1 MDKKQIFQMNIMS
14 GAFES
19 MRNDFDKIL
28 KRTLVNMETKES
40 ELSEI
45 TLKLKINLE
54 KTIAPDFDSEKG
66 AERTVLKPKFDHKV
80 SSVMNIKDEE
90 SGSFK
95 GDYELVWDED
105 LQDFVVRPIDNG
117 QMDLFA
123 QRDGDGNIVYVDAEY
138 EDKTDNALP
147 AWQKLLGDGSLS
159 SNGYQDSQDVQGGG
173 N

>member
-1 MDKKQIFQMNIMS
+1 MDKNQIYQMNILS
-14 GAFES
+14 GAFSS
-19 MRNDFDKIL
+19 MREDFDKIL
-28 KRTLVNMETKES
+28 KRTLCNMESKEGDCA
-40 ELSEI
+40 EI

-54 KTIAPDFDSEKG
+54 KVQAPDFKSIDQTG
-66 AERTVLKPKFDHKV
+66 RTAIKPKFDHKV

-117 QMDLFA
+117 QMDLFTK
-123 QRDGDGNIVYVDAEY
+123 RDGDGNIVYVDAEY

-147 AWQKLLGDGSLS
+147 AGQQLLGDGSF
-159 SNGYQDSQDVQGGG
+159 GGDDDVEYPDPEDEE
-173 N
+173 